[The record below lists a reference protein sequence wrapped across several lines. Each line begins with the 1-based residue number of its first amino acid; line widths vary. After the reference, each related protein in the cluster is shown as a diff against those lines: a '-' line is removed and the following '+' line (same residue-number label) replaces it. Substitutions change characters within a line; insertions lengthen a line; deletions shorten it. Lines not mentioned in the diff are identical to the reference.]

1 MTARTVMI
9 LEDHDATRASLVAKV
24 ASDPE
29 LRVVAETG
37 TLREALAL
45 WRELKPDILLVDL
58 ELPDGSG
65 IDLIETAAD
74 AAHIL
79 VISVFGDE
87 RRVVN
92 AIRAGARGY
101 LLKDDGAREVSVAI
115 HQLLNGESPISPAIA
130 RHLIAQ
136 FQDQASDDTDVSL
149 SRRELD
155 VLMFASKGYTYQEIA
170 DLMGVTA
177 NTVGTYTKRIY
188 AKLEV
193 NSKAAAVYEAK
204 RLGLMDD

>member
-9 LEDHDATRASLVAKV
+9 LEDHEATRASLVAKV

-29 LRVVAETG
+29 LKVVAETG
-37 TLREALAL
+37 TLNEALAH
-45 WRELKPDILLVDL
+45 WRELNPDILLVDL

-65 IDLIETAAD
+65 IDLIKTAAD
-74 AAHIL
+74 SAHIL

-136 FQDQASDDTDVSL
+136 FQDQASDETDVSL
-149 SRRELD
+149 SRRELE

-170 DLMGVTA
+170 DLMEVTP
-177 NTVGTYTKRIY
+177 NTVGTYTKRVY

-193 NSKAAAVYEAK
+193 NSKAAAVYEAR

>member
-1 MTARTVMI
+1 MATRAVMI
-9 LEDHDATRASLVAKV
+9 LEDHEATRASLVAKV
-24 ASDPE
+24 SSDPE
-29 LRVVAETG
+29 LDVVADVG
-37 TLREALAL
+37 TLGAALERWAA
-45 WRELKPDILLVDL
+45 LKPDVLLVDL
-58 ELPDGSG
+58 ELPDGTG
-65 IDLIETAAD
+65 IDLIKAAS
-74 AAHIL
+74 AEAHIL

-87 RRVVN
+87 RRVVS

-101 LLKDDGAREVSVAI
+101 LLKDDDAREICISI

-136 FQDQASDDTDVSL
+136 FKDHAETDADVNL

-170 DLMGVTA
+170 NLMDVSP

-188 AKLEV
+188 TKLEV